1 MRSVCLFAVAMLLA
15 HACSAAPDRGSRWQ
29 NALTPTGAPG
39 PELCLAE
46 RGQSDYVIV
55 TPASPSPQEKWAAE
69 ALAKW
74 LHEITGA
81 KYPVVADTTASVA
94 HELCVGTTSRLTEAR
109 PGVRVPDLGD
119 EGYLI
124 AARGERLFFLGGAK
138 RGPINAVL
146 ALLEE
151 DLGCRWYTTTESRI
165 PHHAT
170 LKFRPVPRSHVPP
183 LEIRDPFYANAFNGD
198 WSLMNRTNAPSA
210 GVPEE
215 LGGHIDYALF
225 VHTSD
230 TLVPPGEY
238 FAKHPEYYMQNPDGK
253 RTPRQ
258 LCFTNPEVVRI
269 ATESV
274 LRTLKD
280 RPNCEIISVSKN
292 DGGGSCECP
301 NCKAINLAESTD
313 CGSLLTFVNKIA
325 ENVEK
330 VNPKVQISTLAYL
343 ETYRPPKTIRPRAN
357 VAIQL
362 CTDRCMWAYPFTP
375 ARQNKDFSSAMVAWG
390 KVTKRIHVWDYCVNF
405 SHYVAPM
412 PNMDVVADNIRFFIA
427 NNCRG
432 VMEQGAYQS
441 AGSEFEWMRCWV
453 MAKLM
458 WDPSLDLQALMHDFI
473 YGYYGKAAPA
483 IAEYN
488 DLLYSNA
495 AKYKASLAKPSDGIR
510 YPMDSPYF
518 SREFLDQATA
528 LFARAE
534 KLAISDPVLHR
545 VQVAELPILYVKLMR
560 GPKFV
565 GPDYL
570 AMVDRFEAI
579 AKSEGLQ
586 YLAEGPPDVAIK
598 IKQWRDAAM
607 VQASLKQIKPE
618 DVAMWQLPNEW
629 RFALDPKDEG
639 VQGQWFASAFADAK
653 WAKVRSDTGTGWE
666 HQGFA
671 DATGFGWYRQRV
683 TVPANLGKK
692 HLYLYFGAVDEDAY
706 VYVNDKL
713 VCEHSCAST
722 GLAPEQI
729 WEAPFSCAPLPAL
742 QVGAAN
748 TIAVRVYN
756 RAAMGGVYKP
766 AYLVASDVPL
776 EAPVIQAIVEKK

>member
-1 MRSVCLFAVAMLLA
+1 MRSACLIVTTLLLA
-15 HACSAAPDRGSRWQ
+15 YTCSAAPSRGERWQ
-29 NALTPTGAPG
+29 NALKPAGQPG

-55 TPASPSPQEKWAAE
+55 TPAAATAQEKWAAE
-69 ALAKW
+69 ALARW
-74 LHEITGA
+74 LHEITRA
-81 KYPVVADTTASVA
+81 TFPIVADAQAPVP
-94 HELCVGTTSRLTEAR
+94 HELCVGKTNRLTAAR
-109 PGVRVPDLGD
+109 PAVRIADLGD

-124 AARGERLFFLGGAK
+124 AARGERLFLLGGAK

-151 DLGCRWYTTTESRI
+151 DLGCRWFTATEYRI
-165 PHHAT
+165 PRHAT
-170 LKFRPVPRSHVPP
+170 LKFRPVLRSHVPP
-183 LEIRDPFYANAFNGD
+183 LEIRDPFYANAFNGE

-215 LGGHIDYALF
+215 LGGHIDYAAF
-225 VHTSD
+225 VHTFN
-230 TLVPPGEY
+230 TLVPPDQY
-238 FAKHPEYYMQNPDGK
+238 FATHPEYFMQNPDGK

-258 LCFTNPEVVRI
+258 LCLTNPEVVRV
-269 ATESV
+269 ATESC
-274 LRTLKD
+274 LRILKD
-280 RPNCEIISVSKN
+280 KPNCEIISVSKN
-292 DGGGSCECP
+292 DGGGSCVCP
-301 NCKAINLAESTD
+301 NCKAIDQAEGTD
-313 CGSLLTFVNKIA
+313 CGSLLTFVNKVA

-330 VNPKVQISTLAYL
+330 TYPRVQISTLAYL

-375 ARQNKDFSSAMVAWG
+375 ARENKDFSSAMVAWG

-458 WDPSLDLQALMHDFI
+458 WDPSLNLQALMRDFI
-473 YGYYGKAAPA
+473 FGYYGKAAPA

-495 AKYKASLAKPSDGIR
+495 ARYRDSLAKPSDGIR
-510 YPMDSPYF
+510 YPMDSPF
-518 SREFLDQATA
+518 LSREFLDQATA
-528 LFARAE
+528 LFERAE
-534 KLAISDPVLHR
+534 KLAITDPVLHR
-545 VQVAELPILYVKLMR
+545 VRVAELPVLYVKLCR
-560 GPKFV
+560 GPQFV
-565 GPDYL
+565 GPEYL
-570 AMVDRFEAI
+570 ALVDKFEAI
-579 AKSEGLQ
+579 AKREGLT
-586 YLAEGPPDVAIK
+586 YLAEGPPDLAPRIR
-598 IKQWRDAAM
+598 QWREAAT
-607 VQASLKQIKPE
+607 VQASLRQIKPD
-618 DVAMWQLPNEW
+618 DVTIWQLPNEW
-629 RFALDPKDEG
+629 RFAPDPKDEG
-639 VQGQWFASAFADAK
+639 VKAQWFAAALDDGN
-653 WAKVRSDTGTGWE
+653 WAKVRSDKGNGWE
-666 HQGFA
+666 SQGFA
-671 DATGFGWYRQRV
+671 DYTGFGWYRQRT
-683 TVPANLGKK
+683 TVPANLARK
-692 HLYLYFGAVDEDAY
+692 HLYLYFGAVDEDAF
-706 VYVNDKL
+706 VYINDKL

-729 WEAPFSCAPLPAL
+729 WQTPFSLSPLPAL
-742 QVGAAN
+742 QMGQAN

-756 RAAMGGVYKP
+756 RLAMGGVYKP

-776 EAPVIQAIVEKK
+776 EAPVIQALVEKK